1 MNTFL
6 YLYTISMVLGANSY
20 WSFSVQLLQWT
31 HNLKRKIKLRNKN
44 FITNYI
50 SITILNITLEGLSFV
65 KCYAHSSDVYRNC
78 IKMNLFAIISIK
90 KKRILLMKS
99 VFRSQTI
106 VSVLCFTCTRNTTR
120 QKLFQFTVVYLWII
134 VLLFSSFNQCKI
146 RLYTCIQFQCICNM

>member
-6 YLYTISMVLGANSY
+6 YLYTISMVLEANSY

-106 VSVLCFTCTRNTTR
+106 VSVLCFTCKQEMQQGRSYF
-120 QKLFQFTVVYLWII
+120 KLQLSIFGSLFYY
-134 VLLFSSFNQCKI
+134 FSSFNQ
-146 RLYTCIQFQCICNM
+146 Y

>member
-6 YLYTISMVLGANSY
+6 YLYTISMVLEANSY

-50 SITILNITLEGLSFV
+50 SIIILNITLEGLSFV

-90 KKRILLMKS
+90 KKTNF
-99 VFRSQTI
+99 VNEVC
-106 VSVLCFTCTRNTTR
+106 VSKPNNSKCPLFYVYKKYNKTEAISIYSCLSLNHRFT
-120 QKLFQFTVVYLWII
+120 FF
-134 VLLFSSFNQCKI
+134 FF
-146 RLYTCIQFQCICNM
+146 